1 MLVTLCLVLTKIF
14 NNSKVISSF
23 TQKSDIDITEFFQ
36 NETPDSKVLTALTI
50 YILGCL
56 VFSFI
61 AMMYYGV
68 ILSLIRKPQKV
79 KDADGSKI
87 ANAKIETSEDA
98 FVVTDKL
105 FFVLYTVLFL
115 LFNIVY
121 FTKYMDK
128 MF

>member
-1 MLVTLCLVLTKIF
+1 MI
-14 NNSKVISSF
+14 
-23 TQKSDIDITEFFQ
+23 
-36 NETPDSKVLTALTI
+36 
-50 YILGCL
+50 
-56 VFSFI
+56 FSFI
-61 AMMYYGV
+61 AMIYYGV

-87 ANAKIETSEDA
+87 ANDTSDDA

-105 FFVLYTVLFL
+105 FFVLYTILFL
-115 LFNIVY
+115 FFNIVY

>member
-1 MLVTLCLVLTKIF
+1 
-14 NNSKVISSF
+14 
-23 TQKSDIDITEFFQ
+23 
-36 NETPDSKVLTALTI
+36 
-50 YILGCL
+50 
-56 VFSFI
+56 
-61 AMMYYGV
+61 MMYYGV

-115 LFNIVY
+115 LFRLGCGIDTKTIKTFYLQLELIV
-121 FTKYMDK
+121 KP
-128 MF
+128 

>member
-1 MLVTLCLVLTKIF
+1 MVTLCLVLRNIF
-14 NNSKVISSF
+14 NNSK
-23 TQKSDIDITEFFQ
+23 
-36 NETPDSKVLTALTI
+36 NETPDSIVLTALTI

-87 ANAKIETSEDA
+87 ANAKIETSEEA
-98 FVVTDKL
+98 FVVTD
-105 FFVLYTVLFL
+105 
-115 LFNIVY
+115 
-121 FTKYMDK
+121 
-128 MF
+128 